1 MNLAIPDSV
10 SDTAENGAGSADAD
24 QAFLFAENGTSR
36 LAITRAPME
45 LPESVAGWTLV
56 QSFTLGV
63 QHVMPIDKDPE
74 PVIRAIFSKGFYV
87 WDSAVLAEPV
97 GTGQ

>member
-1 MNLAIPDSV
+1 MNLEMPDRV
-10 SDTAENGAGSADAD
+10 SDTAQNGAGSADAD

-45 LPESVAGWTLV
+45 LPESIAGWTLV

-74 PVIRAIFSKGFYV
+74 PIIRAIFSEGFT
-87 WDSAVLAEPV
+87 SGIAPCFPNP

>member
-1 MNLAIPDSV
+1 MILEMPDRV
-10 SDTAENGAGSADAD
+10 SDTAQNGAGSADAD

-36 LAITRAPME
+36 LSITRAPME
-45 LPESVAGWTLV
+45 LPASIAGWTLV

-74 PVIRAIFSKGFYV
+74 PIIRAIFSEGFYV
-87 WDSAVLAEPV
+87 WDSAVLPEPA